1 MELTKVRLQ
10 IAGSNYVISTTDSE
24 SYVHELAE
32 RLDKDMKDILE
43 SAPSASVTQ
52 AAVLAA
58 LDYLDELHRSND
70 GADNLRSQLKS
81 YLEDAMAAKGTADNA
96 ARELQELRAQLE
108 KSQLECERL
117 RREVGYMR
125 GQDS

>member
-58 LDYLDELHRSND
+58 LDFQDELQKST
-70 GADNLRSQLKS
+70 GSVDNMRRQIKD
-81 YLEDAMAAKGTADNA
+81 YLEDAANAKSEAADAK
-96 ARELQELRAQLE
+96 RQVQELQRQLE
-108 KSQLECERL
+108 Q
-117 RREVGYMR
+117 MR
-125 GQDS
+125 GSQA

>member
-58 LDYLDELHRSND
+58 LDYLDELRKATMS
-70 GADNLRSQLKS
+70 ADNMRGQVRD
-81 YLEDAMAAKGTADNA
+81 YLEDAAK
-96 ARELQELRAQLE
+96 ARLATQEAQQE
-108 KSQLECERL
+108 IARL
-117 RREVGYMR
+117 RRQIEQMK
-125 GQDS
+125 GQQH

>member
-1 MELTKVRLQ
+1 MKKVKLE
-10 IAGSNYVISTTDSE
+10 ICGAVYALSVEGEPAYYE
-24 SYVHELAE
+24 ELAKTLNE
-32 RLDKDMKDILE
+32 KMHGMLEASDRL
-43 SAPSASVTQ
+43 SVTG
-52 AAVLAA
+52 AAVLSA

-96 ARELQELRAQLE
+96 ARELQELRAQLD
-108 KSQLECERL
+108 KSQLDCERL